1 MPFPD
6 ACSAGV
12 FDLLHY
18 IQSSEERPDK
28 SLIDKYDD
36 WMDKQL
42 ETIGYSKDDPLRN
55 SRLRLGFLGEEG
67 ENGQRRTKRV
77 PGIKKPREKKPPRE
91 RDEFNL
97 IKGTKKSYVWEL
109 TAKGFDIDRIIRR
122 MKRSSLK
129 QTRNLLIFG
138 IGWQRG
144 ISMVKLKESNIG
156 PILPD
161 RYYIW
166 TWRPDTTNKIITE
179 KKLYRK
185 HLTGIPYFTRHH
197 VKVTLVYLYGVD
209 VLQYIHIISGRKL
222 LQQGI
227 RELSDMNGKLLKRGA
242 TKFWF
247 KGKFVR
253 AKKFIIPDEY
263 KIDKHRRRRFMVQMH
278 RVFKS
283 KGKKAFDER
292 YSIKLYGQRQG
303 ISPAYTKQKRLQIY
317 SSILQDLREAES
329 RGEG

>member
-1 MPFPD
+1 
-6 ACSAGV
+6 
-12 FDLLHY
+12 
-18 IQSSEERPDK
+18 
-28 SLIDKYDD
+28 
-36 WMDKQL
+36 
-42 ETIGYSKDDPLRN
+42 
-55 SRLRLGFLGEEG
+55 
-67 ENGQRRTKRV
+67 
-77 PGIKKPREKKPPRE
+77 
-91 RDEFNL
+91 
-97 IKGTKKSYVWEL
+97 
-109 TAKGFDIDRIIRR
+109 
-122 MKRSSLK
+122 
-129 QTRNLLIFG
+129 
-138 IGWQRG
+138 
-144 ISMVKLKESNIG
+144 MVKLKESNIG

-247 KGKFVR
+247 KCKFVR

>member
-1 MPFPD
+1 
-6 ACSAGV
+6 
-12 FDLLHY
+12 
-18 IQSSEERPDK
+18 
-28 SLIDKYDD
+28 
-36 WMDKQL
+36 
-42 ETIGYSKDDPLRN
+42 
-55 SRLRLGFLGEEG
+55 
-67 ENGQRRTKRV
+67 
-77 PGIKKPREKKPPRE
+77 
-91 RDEFNL
+91 
-97 IKGTKKSYVWEL
+97 
-109 TAKGFDIDRIIRR
+109 
-122 MKRSSLK
+122 
-129 QTRNLLIFG
+129 
-138 IGWQRG
+138 
-144 ISMVKLKESNIG
+144 MVKLKESNIG

-303 ISPAYTKQKRLQIY
+303 ISSAYTKQKRLQIY